1 MCSVMRD
8 RGRGGSE
15 AQAHPSRP
23 TPGLLA
29 VWEHHRTW
37 PLGALCPTYSTS
49 VHPSLL
55 SVSPDPPPCHQQDK
69 EKQVTP
75 SDVAVN
81 TPQLCFPLRW

>member
-23 TPGLLA
+23 TPGRLA

-49 VHPSLL
+49 IPPYYR
-55 SVSPDPPPCHQQDK
+55 SPQTLVLATNRIKRSRSPHQTLQ
-69 EKQVTP
+69 
-75 SDVAVN
+75 
-81 TPQLCFPLRW
+81 